1 MGILAQQVYTIRIRL
16 RKIFSGK
23 KPAISNPIRIPHIV
37 LVIAILAA
45 ASNTPLFF
53 AMTSFREQSHV
64 ARTFR
69 SSLLRRM
76 SLPRSW

>member
-1 MGILAQQVYTIRIRL
+1 MDILALQVYPIRIRL

-23 KPAISNPIRIPHIV
+23 KPAISNLIRISHIV
-37 LVIAILAA
+37 PVIAILAA
-45 ASNTPLFF
+45 ASNTPLF
-53 AMTSFREQSHV
+53 AITSFREQSHV
-64 ARTFR
+64 ARTFK

>member
-23 KPAISNPIRIPHIV
+23 KPAISNPIRIPHTV
-37 LVIAILAA
+37 PVIAILAA
-45 ASNTPLFF
+45 ASNTPPF